1 MISETR
7 KTAAAVLALMF
18 SSAGAHHSWSRYDGD
33 NVITLEVVIT
43 EVQWANPHV
52 VMRFDTVNA
61 DGATENWIVEM
72 DPPSLLS
79 RFGMRHDTVTEG
91 MRVKITGVP
100 ALSGAKAMRSL
111 MMELPDGTRQRTSS
125 RI

>member
-1 MISETR
+1 
-7 KTAAAVLALMF
+7 
-18 SSAGAHHSWSRYDGD
+18 
-33 NVITLEVVIT
+33 
-43 EVQWANPHV
+43 
-52 VMRFDTVNA
+52 MRFDTVNA
-61 DGATENWIVEM
+61 EGATENWVVEM

-79 RFGMRHDTVTEG
+79 RFGMRHDSVRPG

-111 MMELPDGTRQRTSS
+111 MMELPDGTTQRTSS

>member
-1 MISETR
+1 VISETK
-7 KTAAAVLALMF
+7 KTAAVVLALMF

-61 DGATENWIVEM
+61 EGATENWVVEM

-79 RFGMRHDTVTEG
+79 RFGMRHDSVRPG

-111 MMELPDGTRQRTSS
+111 MMELPDGTTQRTSS